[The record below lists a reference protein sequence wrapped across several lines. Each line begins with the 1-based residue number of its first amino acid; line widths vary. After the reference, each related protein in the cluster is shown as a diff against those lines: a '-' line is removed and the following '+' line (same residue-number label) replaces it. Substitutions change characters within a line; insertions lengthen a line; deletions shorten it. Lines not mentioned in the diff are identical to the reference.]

1 MSLIRAQPLRST
13 TLRIK
18 LNYIAPL
25 WAAGAAAVAIA
36 AAPIAAAAPA
46 PAAAPHGACDAGVSG
61 SICDTAGDA
70 GINDS
75 PPPVSYDP
83 YGGEGFLLG
92 YGGGFHGG
100 FGGGGFGGGGFH
112 GGGGGGGHGR

>member
-1 MSLIRAQPLRST
+1 MTWLCWGAILEVQILRSHRRST
-13 TLRIK
+13 TVRIK
-18 LNYIAPL
+18 VNYIAPL
-25 WAAGAAAVAIA
+25 LAAGAAAVAIT

-46 PAAAPHGACDAGVSG
+46 PAAAQGACDGGGSG
-61 SICDTAGDA
+61 SICGTPGTV

-92 YGGGFHGG
+92 GY
-100 FGGGGFGGGGFH
+100 GGGFH
-112 GGGGGGGHGR
+112 GGGGGFHGGG

>member
-1 MSLIRAQPLRST
+1 MG
-13 TLRIK
+13 IK

-25 WAAGAAAVAIA
+25 LAVGAAVVAIS

-46 PAAAPHGACDAGVSG
+46 PAPRGACDAGVSG
-61 SICDTAGDA
+61 SICDTPGDD

-92 YGGGFHGG
+92 GY
-100 FGGGGFGGGGFH
+100 GGGFH
-112 GGGGGGGHGR
+112 GGGGGGHR

>member
-1 MSLIRAQPLRST
+1 M
-13 TLRIK
+13 RIK

-25 WAAGAAAVAIA
+25 LATGAAAVAIA

-46 PAAAPHGACDAGVSG
+46 PAAAPHGACDNGVSG
-61 SICDTAGDA
+61 TICDTPGDVGLNA
-70 GINDS
+70 S

-92 YGGGFHGG
+92 GFGGGFH
-100 FGGGGFGGGGFH
+100 GGGFH
-112 GGGGGGGHGR
+112 GGGGGHGR

>member
-1 MSLIRAQPLRST
+1 MRIRV
-13 TLRIK
+13 
-18 LNYIAPL
+18 NYIAPL
-25 WAAGAAAVAIA
+25 LAAGAAAVAIA

-46 PAAAPHGACDAGVSG
+46 PAAAHGACDGGVSG
-61 SICDTAGDA
+61 SICGTPGTV

-92 YGGGFHGG
+92 NYGRDFHNGGFHGG
-100 FGGGGFGGGGFH
+100 FH
-112 GGGGGGGHGR
+112 AGGGGGHR